1 MFMERINQF
10 PKTLV
15 VDAREVSANCV
26 GLNIRRAAR
35 QITRSLDERLAESGL
50 TLAQFGLLAQIAG
63 AKDDRIGALAQR
75 TGLEQSTL
83 SRNLHLLEKAGL
95 IEIATVDTDL
105 RRRLV
110 WLTEHGAHR
119 LEKAIPVWREANKEL
134 SKILG
139 LKEIKTL
146 AFRSMR
152 LPSNAA

>member
-1 MFMERINQF
+1 MKRINPS
-10 PKTLV
+10 PKMLV

-26 GLNIRRAAR
+26 GLNMRLAAR
-35 QITRSLDERLAESGL
+35 QVTRSLDERLAESGL

-119 LEKAIPVWREANKEL
+119 LEKAIPVWRAANKEL
-134 SKILG
+134 SKLLG
-139 LKEIKTL
+139 LKEVKAL
-146 AFRSMR
+146 ASRSMH